1 MRVKAGIFVLLLT
14 PLSAPAQVSFE
25 VGAGVGYTDSRL
37 ILFGVTQPTAPL
49 LGMESYLQY
58 NFGAWDG
65 RRETSVIG
73 AAKGLQWRLGN
84 NLVRVSAGASLIS
97 NTDARLA
104 TNFEFYEQ
112 LLLQQRFGSFDVA
125 VSYRHWSNADLKEP
139 NLGMDFIGLQ
149 MEQKW

>member
-1 MRVKAGIFVLLLT
+1 MLAVLGW
-14 PLSAPAQVSFE
+14 PLCGYGE
-25 VGAGVGYTDSRL
+25 VTVEVATGVGYTDSRL
-37 ILFGVTQPTAPL
+37 ILFGMTQPSASI
-49 LGMESYLQY
+49 LGIDSYTQY

-73 AAKGLQWRLGN
+73 AAKGLQWRLGTA
-84 NLVRVSAGASLIS
+84 LMRLSTGASLIS
-97 NTDARLA
+97 NTGGRLA

-112 LLLQQRFGSFDVA
+112 LMVQQRIANVDIA

>member
-1 MRVKAGIFVLLLT
+1 MLTVLAW
-14 PLSAPAQVSFE
+14 PLSGLAEVTVE
-25 VGAGVGYTDSRL
+25 VGTGVGYTDSRL
-37 ILFGVTQPTAPL
+37 ILFGVTQPSASVFGVET
-49 LGMESYLQY
+49 YTQY

-73 AAKGLQWRLGN
+73 AAKGLQWRLGTS
-84 NLVRVSAGASLIS
+84 LMRLSTGASLIS
-97 NTDARLA
+97 NTGGRLA

-112 LLLQQRFGSFDVA
+112 LMLQQRIANVDIA